1 MGIVLGLGAALFWGL
16 ADYVAAVASRQIGTY
31 RVVFGFHVVAT
42 LALGVIVFG
51 TGGIGKAG
59 WSDIPFFVFVGALGF
74 LSYIAFYRAL
84 AIGPISIV
92 SPIVSG
98 YAAVTV
104 VLAVTIGGE
113 HLSGRQTAAIV
124 VAFLGIVLASADLHR
139 IVSERIVPLG
149 IVLAIST
156 MGLIGGFVYGVADKQ
171 PQLGWLVP
179 IFLARA
185 ASTGFLAVSY
195 PFAPLTGTSHLTR
208 KVVGAVGFL
217 ALVDTAG
224 YVSFNLGT
232 TKADTAIVG
241 AASSPYAVIPV
252 ILGVLLF
259 HERPP
264 PVQWLGIAFVIVGLV
279 LLGLAG
285 SGG

>member
-1 MGIVLGLGAALFWGL
+1 MGILFGLGAALSWGL

-31 RVVFGFHVVAT
+31 RVVLGFHVIASLV
-42 LALGVIVFG
+42 LGAIVFLG
-51 TGGIGKAG
+51 NGLGSAG
-59 WSDIPFFVFVGALGF
+59 WSDMPFFVLVGALGF

-104 VLAVTIGGE
+104 ILAVTIGGE
-113 HLSGRQTAAIV
+113 SLTGRQTAAIV

-139 IVSERIVPLG
+139 IVSERIIPMG
-149 IVLAIST
+149 IVLAIAT

-179 IFLARA
+179 IFLARLV
-185 ASTGFLAVSY
+185 STGFLAVSY

-208 KVVGAVGFL
+208 RIVGAVAFL

-224 YVSFNLGT
+224 YVSFNIGT
-232 TKADTAIVG
+232 TKASTAIVG

-264 PVQWLGIAFVIVGLV
+264 PVQWLGIALVVVGLIM
-279 LLGLAG
+279 LGLAG
-285 SGG
+285 S